1 MCTEPTRPKFFLSNM
16 KILTPG
22 FFCLITFFL
31 LFFTNETRSIWKGWL
46 LWTSLKVRS
55 FGRRVM
61 HCLGECK
68 MYLTGKR
75 HDLRTDQVMPSV
87 MSLNISQDLSSY
99 NSRATTLGEYQI
111 GRHDNIVITHL

>member
-1 MCTEPTRPKFFLSNM
+1 
-16 KILTPG
+16 
-22 FFCLITFFL
+22 
-31 LFFTNETRSIWKGWL
+31 
-46 LWTSLKVRS
+46 
-55 FGRRVM
+55 
-61 HCLGECK
+61 

-99 NSRATTLGEYQI
+99 NSRATTPGEDQI